1 MRKLGDYSDAGAN
14 RQRTW
19 GTRYGL
25 EVAGMDRRHRQE
37 LDSYFFK
44 GWTRS
49 MILGVL
55 ALVDSRA
62 SSQNSNSETRC
73 VPAVDPRTGV
83 VTTWKAVKRSL
94 DSLDWECARCRKSIV
109 AKVGKLTAEN
119 LLCDVCLTLPGG
131 ERAASSDD
139 PLVASSVRFTD
150 ACKEHIRAKRK
161 YILAAAARNAR
172 ILASKRKQTP
182 RA

>member
-1 MRKLGDYSDAGAN
+1 MRKLGDYSEAGSN
-14 RQRTW
+14 RTRTG

-25 EVAGMDRRHRQE
+25 EIAGLDRRHRHE
-37 LDSYFFK
+37 LDSFFFK
-44 GWTRS
+44 GWTRD

-55 ALVDSRA
+55 AIVDARA
-62 SSQNSNSETRC
+62 SSQNSNAETRA
-73 VPAVDPRTGV
+73 VPAVDPRTGT
-83 VTTWKAVKRSL
+83 VTTWKAVKRSV

-109 AKVGKLTAEN
+109 AKIGKLTAEN

-131 ERAASSDD
+131 VRAASSDD

-150 ACKEHIRAKRK
+150 ACKKHIRERRK

-172 ILASKRKQTP
+172 ILAGKGRQAP